1 MGRPKLFTREE
12 VLSKTIAVFWEKGF
26 SETTVQDLER
36 VTGVNKSGLY
46 AEFKNKEEIFLES
59 LRFYLQT
66 RGGEELLRAEPK
78 GWHNIRRFLEIGHTC
93 YSGRRGCFAV
103 NSLRDV
109 HILPPIAMKIVEA
122 SDTRLKQLIKA
133 NIQAER
139 PGAKGLPLTGEMILT
154 FFAGLCIEQN
164 AGVPAATAKRK
175 ISQFLELLSGV
186 EGSPSDA
193 VPPSSVSQKPGARS
207 VPASRT
213 IGSDRLRAALTT

>member
-1 MGRPKLFTREE
+1 M
-12 VLSKTIAVFWEKGF
+12 LSKAITVFWEKGF
-26 SETTVQDLER
+26 SETTLQDLEQ

-93 YSGRRGCFAV
+93 YSGRRACFAV

-109 HILPPIAMKIVEA
+109 HILPPIALKIVRT
-122 SDTRLKQLIKA
+122 SDTKLKQLIKT
-133 NIQAER
+133 NILAEM
-139 PGAKGLPLTGEMILT
+139 PGAINLPLTVEMIFT

-164 AGVPAATAKRK
+164 SGVPAATVKRK
-175 ISQFLELLSGV
+175 VAQFLELLSGV
-186 EGSPSDA
+186 EENSRDA
-193 VPPSSVSQKPGARS
+193 VPSSSSV
-207 VPASRT
+207 
-213 IGSDRLRAALTT
+213 

>member
-1 MGRPKLFTREE
+1 MPPSGDNGAMGRPKLFTREE
-12 VLSKTIAVFWEKGF
+12 VLSKAITVFWEKGF
-26 SETTVQDLER
+26 SETTLQDLER

-66 RGGEELLRAEPK
+66 RGGEELLRAKPK

-93 YSGRRGCFAV
+93 YNGRRGCFAV

-109 HILPPIAMKIVEA
+109 HILPPIALKIVEA
-122 SDTRLKQLIKA
+122 SDTKLKQLIKM
-133 NIQAER
+133 NILAEM
-139 PGAKGLPLTGEMILT
+139 PGTKSLPLTVEMIFT

-175 ISQFLELLSGV
+175 IAQFLELLSGV
-186 EGSPSDA
+186 EESSRDA
-193 VPPSSVSQKPGARS
+193 VPPS
-207 VPASRT
+207 
-213 IGSDRLRAALTT
+213 AL

>member
-12 VLSKTIAVFWEKGF
+12 VLSKAITVFWEKGF
-26 SETTVQDLER
+26 SETTLQDLER

-109 HILPPIAMKIVEA
+109 HILPPIALKMVEA
-122 SDTRLKQLIKA
+122 NDTKLKQLIKT
-133 NIQAER
+133 NILAEM
-139 PGAKGLPLTGEMILT
+139 PGSKSLPLTVEMIYT

-164 AGVPAATAKRK
+164 AGVPAVTAKRK
-175 ISQFLELLSGV
+175 IAHFLELLSGV
-186 EGSPSDA
+186 EENSRDAVSPS
-193 VPPSSVSQKPGARS
+193 
-207 VPASRT
+207 
-213 IGSDRLRAALTT
+213 AL